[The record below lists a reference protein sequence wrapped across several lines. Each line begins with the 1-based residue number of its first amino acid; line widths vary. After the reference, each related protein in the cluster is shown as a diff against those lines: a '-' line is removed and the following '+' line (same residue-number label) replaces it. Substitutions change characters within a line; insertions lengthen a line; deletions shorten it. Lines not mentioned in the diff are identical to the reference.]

1 MSIEM
6 CLFDDRVRTDV
17 GFASRDESQFDYLN
31 RSARASEE
39 RARSTLESWFAKLPE
54 KKRSDIRA
62 RFRGDDRQH
71 LGALLELSIHEVL
84 CAVGTGVQVDPVID
98 KTTPDF
104 ALTYKGVR
112 IIVECTVVQESD
124 DDFNANQ
131 REDTIKK
138 AVDSIDVT
146 GFKLEWEL
154 IAEGRKQPKFSQL
167 CSKIERWI
175 ASVDP
180 DEGKAALDRTS
191 SIREKEIQLGEGWKV
206 RVAAIPVGSEI
217 REIGDDRAIGVEVS
231 GGWRHDD
238 DKLRSALKAKTSK
251 YRPRSPYVIVVGS
264 GVVFADC
271 SDLRRGLFGRKT
283 VIPCSKP
290 PDSEVKARTTHKY
303 DGLFGSPW
311 NPKNRHVCA
320 VLFKPRLNLWT
331 LCGSDDPWQLFHNPG
346 AEVPLPSGVFG
357 FATEWILTHRG
368 FSKIQPTCTLNA
380 CSRTLR
386 CLAWLE
392 ALSRGV
398 LSEVQDLRQ

>member
-1 MSIEM
+1 MSIDTG
-6 CLFDDRVRTDV
+6 LFDRMKRTDA
-17 GFASRDESQFDYLN
+17 GFAGRGESQFDYLN
-31 RSARASEE
+31 RSARVSEE
-39 RARSTLESWFAKLPE
+39 RARSTLESWFARLPK
-54 KKRSDIRA
+54 KKRSDIRS
-62 RFRGDDRQH
+62 RFQGDDLQH

-84 CAVGTGVQVDPVID
+84 CAVGTGVQVDQVLD

-154 IAEGRKQPKFSQL
+154 ISEGRKQPKSSQL

-180 DEGKAALDRTS
+180 NEEKAGLDRTS
-191 SIREKEIQLGEGWKV
+191 SIREKEIQFGEGWKV
-206 RVAAIPVGSEI
+206 RVTEIPVGSET

-238 DKLRSALKAKTSK
+238 DKLRSALKAKASK

-264 GVVFADC
+264 GVVYADC
-271 SDLRRGLFGRKT
+271 SDLRRAFSG
-283 VIPCSKP
+283 
-290 PDSEVKARTTHKY
+290 E
-303 DGLFGSPW
+303 
-311 NPKNRHVCA
+311 
-320 VLFKPRLNLWT
+320 RL
-331 LCGSDDPWQLFHNPG
+331 
-346 AEVPLPSGVFG
+346 
-357 FATEWILTHRG
+357 
-368 FSKIQPTCTLNA
+368 
-380 CSRTLR
+380 
-386 CLAWLE
+386 
-392 ALSRGV
+392 
-398 LSEVQDLRQ
+398 